1 MASDSLLFMLVASP
15 IAADFILFFVD
26 VVACQT
32 MVYKTYIFMLLLG
45 PGVAGCLD
53 PLGEL
58 PDAVMRNTVIN
69 ALGRSRQV
77 TKAA

>member
-53 PLGEL
+53 PL
-58 PDAVMRNTVIN
+58 R
-69 ALGRSRQV
+69 
-77 TKAA
+77 